1 MSATEDE
8 WALYRWERELAD
20 DDGVRSALEAFD
32 ERHRGWSCRWSRTD
46 VVTFL
51 GVVTAVALIASGT
64 AASVLGGLVLSLAGL
79 AVVDAQWT
87 QRRLRRADEMAQ
99 PTS

>member
-20 DDGVRSALEAFD
+20 DAGVRNALEAFD
-32 ERHRGWSCRWSRTD
+32 ERRGRWPCRGSRSH
-46 VVTFL
+46 VVTLL
-51 GVVTAVALIASGT
+51 GAITAIALIASGT

-87 QRRLRRADEMAQ
+87 QRRLRRAHQMAQ